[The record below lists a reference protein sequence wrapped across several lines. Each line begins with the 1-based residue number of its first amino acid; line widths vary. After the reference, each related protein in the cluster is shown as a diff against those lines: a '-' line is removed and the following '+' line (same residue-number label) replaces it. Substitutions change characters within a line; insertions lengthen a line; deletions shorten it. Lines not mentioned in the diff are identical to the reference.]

1 MENKRPILINHN
13 LKFLK
18 VKIKSL
24 AAESCIIRFEKE
36 KAMKRG
42 NSILANDLQNHK
54 IHVVRVECRAALM
67 AYGLLK
73 GKTSEQIEPKAKTKP
88 DENRVK
94 AMIKKY
100 GTVED
105 RLKLVA

>member
-1 MENKRPILINHN
+1 METKLINHK

-36 KAMKRG
+36 RALKYG
-42 NSILANDLQNHK
+42 NYVLANELQHHK
-54 IHVVRVECRAALM
+54 VHAVRTECRASLM

-73 GKTSEQIEPKAKTKP
+73 GKTVEQIEPGAKSKP
-88 DENRVK
+88 DESRVK

-100 GTVED
+100 GTSED
-105 RLKLVA
+105 RLKLAA